1 MSGEDF
7 IQTYSQNKICD
18 SWHQTSIS
26 PGYRQWRLSLSVCT
40 QRESVDTN
48 KIQKNICTNKFFFIK
63 NPFKFSDKLKKS
75 VQKKKLKIQESLEND
90 YLNEFDKYDSRVMS
104 DPVLTEADI
113 SYQFRFDINLFWK
126 YFTILNI
133 EIFFSNMTLQTDWAQ
148 SRPMLGQSLTLE
160 IFQ

>member
-1 MSGEDF
+1 MSGGDF
-7 IQTYSQNKICD
+7 IQTYSRENKICD
-18 SWHQTSIS
+18 SWHQTSI
-26 PGYRQWRLSLSVCT
+26 YLQI
-40 QRESVDTN
+40 N
-48 KIQKNICTNKFFFIK
+48 FFFFIK
-63 NPFKFSDKLKKS
+63 TPFQFSDKLKKS

>member
-1 MSGEDF
+1 MILDVQ
-7 IQTYSQNKICD
+7 IN
-18 SWHQTSIS
+18 
-26 PGYRQWRLSLSVCT
+26 
-40 QRESVDTN
+40 
-48 KIQKNICTNKFFFIK
+48 FFFIK
-63 NPFKFSDKLKKS
+63 TPFQFSDKLKKS